1 MDSSTVRIISECFVK
16 PHDVSEESKQ
26 PFYLTTWDLVML
38 SVHYIQRGLLFAK
51 PPPGDYCEQ
60 KMINKVLGRLKKSI
74 SIALLHFYPLAGR
87 LATKIEQ
94 NPKSYL
100 VFVDC
105 NNSPGAKFIH
115 AAVDMSV
122 SDIVSPTYVPLVVQS
137 FFDHDRAINYDGHT
151 KPLLSIQ
158 VTELVDGVFIGCSMN
173 HAVADGTTFCHFI
186 NTLSEIFQAQGD
198 NIKISRPPVLER
210 WCPEGNNG
218 PLLTLPFSHQ
228 DEFITRLET
237 PHVLERIF
245 HFSAESIAKL
255 KKKANVESN
264 TTEISSFQALSAF
277 VWLSLTKARRFP
289 CETVTACTLAM
300 NNRSRLEPP
309 LSPNYFGNS
318 FQTETVMTAAG
329 ELLEHGLGWAA
340 WKLNQV
346 VVNHTDKS
354 VRGFVNDWLRSPFVY
369 QCLTHLYARSVLIGS
384 SPRFNTYGN
393 EFGLGKALTVRSGYD
408 NKFDGKVSLYPGL
421 EGGGSIDMEICL
433 PLSSM
438 KALESDEE
446 FMAVVSSPI

>member
-1 MDSSTVRIISECFVK
+1 
-16 PHDVSEESKQ
+16 
-26 PFYLTTWDLVML
+26 
-38 SVHYIQRGLLFAK
+38 
-51 PPPGDYCEQ
+51 
-60 KMINKVLGRLKKSI
+60 
-74 SIALLHFYPLAGR
+74 
-87 LATKIEQ
+87 
-94 NPKSYL
+94 
-100 VFVDC
+100 
-105 NNSPGAKFIH
+105 
-115 AAVDMSV
+115 MSV

-237 PHVLERIF
+237 PH
-245 HFSAESIAKL
+245 
-255 KKKANVESN
+255 
-264 TTEISSFQALSAF
+264 ALSAF

-318 FQTETVMTAAG
+318 FQTETVMTTAG

-354 VRGFVNDWLRSPFVY
+354 VRGFVKDWLRSPFVY
-369 QCLTHLYARSVLIGS
+369 QCLTHLYARSHLQFEVDMIISLMGKFHCIRALKVEEVL
-384 SPRFNTYGN
+384 TW
-393 EFGLGKALTVRSGYD
+393 
-408 NKFDGKVSLYPGL
+408 KFAFR
-421 EGGGSIDMEICL
+421 CL
-433 PLSSM
+433 Q
-438 KALESDEE
+438 
-446 FMAVVSSPI
+446 

>member
-1 MDSSTVRIISECFVK
+1 M
-16 PHDVSEESKQ
+16 
-26 PFYLTTWDLVML
+26 
-38 SVHYIQRGLLFAK
+38 
-51 PPPGDYCEQ
+51 
-60 KMINKVLGRLKKSI
+60 
-74 SIALLHFYPLAGR
+74 
-87 LATKIEQ
+87 
-94 NPKSYL
+94 
-100 VFVDC
+100 
-105 NNSPGAKFIH
+105 
-115 AAVDMSV
+115 
-122 SDIVSPTYVPLVVQS
+122 
-137 FFDHDRAINYDGHT
+137 
-151 KPLLSIQ
+151 
-158 VTELVDGVFIGCSMN
+158 
-173 HAVADGTTFCHFI
+173 
-186 NTLSEIFQAQGD
+186 
-198 NIKISRPPVLER
+198 ER
-210 WCPEGNNG
+210 WFPEGNNG
-218 PLLTLPFSHQ
+218 PLLTLPFTHQ
-228 DEFITRLET
+228 DEFITRFET

-255 KKKANVESN
+255 KKKANVGSN
-264 TTEISSFQALSAF
+264 TSEISSFQALSAF

-318 FQTETVMTAAG
+318 FQTETVMTTAG

-393 EFGLGKALTVRSGYD
+393 EFGFGKALTVRSGYD

-446 FMAVVSSPI
+446 FMAVVSS

>member
-1 MDSSTVRIISECFVK
+1 MDSSTVRIISKCFVK
-16 PHDVSEESKQ
+16 PHDVSEQPKQ
-26 PFYLTTWDLVML
+26 PFYLTTWDIVML

-60 KMINKVLGRLKKSI
+60 KMINKVLGRLKKSL

-87 LATKIEQ
+87 LATNIEQ
-94 NPKSYL
+94 NPKSHL

-173 HAVADGTTFCHFI
+173 HAVADGT
-186 NTLSEIFQAQGD
+186 L
-198 NIKISRPPVLER
+198 LER
-210 WCPEGNNG
+210 WCPESNNG

-264 TTEISSFQALSAF
+264 TAEISSFQALSAF
-277 VWLSLTKARRFP
+277 VWLSVTKARRFP

-318 FQTETVMTAAG
+318 FQTETVMTTAG
-329 ELLEHGLGWAA
+329 ELHEHGLGWAA

-354 VRGFVNDWLRSPFVY
+354 IRGFVNDWLRSPFVY

-393 EFGLGKALTVRSGYD
+393 DGFD
-408 NKFDGKVSLYPGL
+408 NKLDGKVSLYPGL